1 MEIECLQKKN
11 VAMAKLREE
20 IEKKQKS
27 LRMECEAF
35 EKQRARNLAH
45 FEDYKKEETRKLQ
58 RERKLFEKHATAV
71 RATPNRKERTEIQV
85 LKEQLSSLQE
95 ELRKEESSWLC
106 TYTRLLHQIGSLSQ
120 ENLELKDQRLRVI
133 SLLKTS
139 LEAESN
145 TKYVSSVSKGDKL
158 ASPLDSRGS
167 VAPPSCSTAAAARGS
182 SKDSRHPDHEPKAM
196 ENSLRKPSEAGPSSS
211 SSSQRSAKQ
220 NVSTS
225 QPIPAHSHS
234 CSPPRAVRPS
244 KPTKCSE
251 EEDAQEV
258 IMYPDGEVE
267 KFLASGA
274 YIGIFP
280 DGTRTKLSSDGATLT
295 IAFDNGDTL
304 DLTPDHRV
312 IYNYADIQT
321 THIIYPDGVEVLHF
335 PNNYTERHFP
345 DGHKEVWDADETLTN
360 VFPDGSK
367 ESVLKDGTVMHVK
380 PVTVPSTGQAA
391 NLSANANT
399 TASTSSQPTLA
410 KKTVL
415 SPETLGRSRRTNR
428 NR

>member
-11 VAMAKLREE
+11 AAMAKLREE

-45 FEDYKKEETRKLQ
+45 FEDDKKEETRKLQ

-71 RATPNRKERTEIQV
+71 RATPNRTEGTEIRA

-95 ELRKEESSWLC
+95 ELRKKKSSWSC
-106 TYTRLLHQIGSLSQ
+106 THTRLLQDIDSLSQ
-120 ENLELKDQRLRVI
+120 ENLELKDQLCTLKRLRVI
-133 SLLKTS
+133 SLLKKS

-167 VAPPSCSTAAAARGS
+167 IGPPRCSTAAAARGS

-211 SSSQRSAKQ
+211 SSSQRSAQQ

-251 EEDAQEV
+251 EED
-258 IMYPDGEVE
+258 MYPDGKVV

-274 YIGIFP
+274 YIAIFP
-280 DGTRTKLSSDGATLT
+280 NGMRTKLSSDGTTLT
-295 IAFDNGDTL
+295 IAFAKGDTL

-312 IYNYADIQT
+312 
-321 THIIYPDGVEVLHF
+321 
-335 PNNYTERHFP
+335 R
-345 DGHKEVWDADETLTN
+345 
-360 VFPDGSK
+360 
-367 ESVLKDGTVMHVK
+367 GTS
-380 PVTVPSTGQAA
+380 PTAA
-391 NLSANANT
+391 
-399 TASTSSQPTLA
+399 
-410 KKTVL
+410 
-415 SPETLGRSRRTNR
+415 RRAF
-428 NR
+428 